1 MEEATMA
8 AGEVTR
14 RILAIYEAGG
24 LVTMCSWC
32 RRVEIDGEWFLTP
45 RQALSAIQARYTLS
59 HAICP
64 TCTLEAEPPSDRVK
78 RAI

>member
-1 MEEATMA
+1 MKVIEGAPTA

-24 LVTMCSWC
+24 LVTICAWC
-32 RRVEIDGEWFLTP
+32 RRVEIDGEWFLAP

-59 HAICP
+59 HSICP
-64 TCTLEAEPPSDRVK
+64 ACTLEANHPPATV
-78 RAI
+78 